1 MKSTLF
7 NMVMVLFVITLL
19 ASAGVGAVHMITEE
33 PIAEARVKATR
44 EALKQVLPE
53 FDETEVLRDTIEN
66 LPVTVHTAS
75 EGGRVVGYA
84 VESMTKNGF
93 SGVIRLMVG
102 FAPDGQILNIRVL
115 EQAETPGLGTKMV
128 GAGNPLEKSFVGR
141 NPAQMKLGVKK
152 DGGDV
157 DALTAATISSRAYV
171 DAVSRAYKAYC
182 EKAGV
187 EAAVNTVSG
196 ASNTQNAGADGTSGA
211 SATRDAGA
219 DGASG
224 ASNNQET
231 ETEAATGATAARP
244 NAEAGTRAAGE
255 DRYRERGLEREGRSN
270 RLQRGSQTVNN
281 AQEGGQNE

>member
-19 ASAGVGAVHMITEE
+19 ASAGVGAVHMITDE

-75 EGGRVVGYA
+75 EKGRVVGYA

-128 GAGNPLEKSFVGR
+128 DAGNPLEKSFVGR

-196 ASNTQNAGADGTSGA
+196 ASNTQNAGADGTS
-211 SATRDAGA
+211 ATRDAGA
-219 DGASG
+219 DSASG

-255 DRYRERGLEREGRSN
+255 ERYRERGLEREGRSN

>member
-66 LPVTVHTAS
+66 LPVTVHTALQ
-75 EGGRVVGYA
+75 GDRVVGYA

-128 GAGNPLEKSFVGR
+128 DAGNPLEKSFVGR

-171 DAVSRAYKAYC
+171 DAINRAWMAYKSVAT
-182 EKAGV
+182 G
-187 EAAVNTVSG
+187 EAPTDT
-196 ASNTQNAGADGTSGA
+196 AS
-211 SATRDAGA
+211 
-219 DGASG
+219 
-224 ASNNQET
+224 
-231 ETEAATGATAARP
+231 GATAA
-244 NAEAGTRAAGE
+244 AG
-255 DRYRERGLEREGRSN
+255 
-270 RLQRGSQTVNN
+270 QTNEPA

>member
-66 LPVTVHTAS
+66 LPVTVHTALQ
-75 EGGRVVGYA
+75 GDRVVGYA

-128 GAGNPLEKSFVGR
+128 DAGNPLEKSFVGR

-211 SATRDAGA
+211 SEIG
-219 DGASG
+219 
-224 ASNNQET
+224 
-231 ETEAATGATAARP
+231 
-244 NAEAGTRAAGE
+244 RAH
-255 DRYRERGLEREGRSN
+255 
-270 RLQRGSQTVNN
+270 V
-281 AQEGGQNE
+281 

>member
-1 MKSTLF
+1 
-7 NMVMVLFVITLL
+7 
-19 ASAGVGAVHMITEE
+19 MITEE

-75 EGGRVVGYA
+75 EKGRVVGYA

-128 GAGNPLEKSFVGR
+128 DAGNPLEKSFVGR

-171 DAVSRAYKAYC
+171 DAMARAYAAYKQIA
-182 EKAGV
+182 EGV
-187 EAAVNTVSG
+187 APAASDT
-196 ASNTQNAGADGTSGA
+196 
-211 SATRDAGA
+211 
-219 DGASG
+219 ASG
-224 ASNNQET
+224 AT
-231 ETEAATGATAARP
+231 ATGGDAAAAADSAAGATA
-244 NAEAGTRAAGE
+244 
-255 DRYRERGLEREGRSN
+255 
-270 RLQRGSQTVNN
+270 QTGDN
-281 AQEGGQNE
+281 AQKGGDNE

>member
-53 FDETEVLRDTIEN
+53 FDETEDTALTVEN

-102 FAPDGQILNIRVL
+102 LPLMVRSSISGCSNRRKLRGWVPRWSVRAIRWKRVL
-115 EQAETPGLGTKMV
+115 S
-128 GAGNPLEKSFVGR
+128 AG
-141 NPAQMKLGVKK
+141 
-152 DGGDV
+152 
-157 DALTAATISSRAYV
+157 I
-171 DAVSRAYKAYC
+171 
-182 EKAGV
+182 
-187 EAAVNTVSG
+187 
-196 ASNTQNAGADGTSGA
+196 
-211 SATRDAGA
+211 
-219 DGASG
+219 
-224 ASNNQET
+224 
-231 ETEAATGATAARP
+231 RP
-244 NAEAGTRAAGE
+244 K
-255 DRYRERGLEREGRSN
+255 
-270 RLQRGSQTVNN
+270 
-281 AQEGGQNE
+281 

>member
-75 EGGRVVGYA
+75 EKGRVVGYA

-128 GAGNPLEKSFVGR
+128 DAGNPLEKSFVGR

-196 ASNTQNAGADGTSGA
+196 ASNTQNAGADGTS
-211 SATRDAGA
+211 ATRDAGA
-219 DGASG
+219 DSASG

-255 DRYRERGLEREGRSN
+255 ERYRERGLEREGRSN

>member
-53 FDETEVLRDTIEN
+53 FDETEDTALTVEN

-128 GAGNPLEKSFVGR
+128 GAGNPLEKSIVGR
-141 NPAQMKLGVKK
+141 HPAQKQLGVKK

-171 DAVSRAYKAYC
+171 DALARAYAAYKQIA
-182 EKAGV
+182 EGV
-187 EAAVNTVSG
+187 APAASDT
-196 ASNTQNAGADGTSGA
+196 
-211 SATRDAGA
+211 
-219 DGASG
+219 ASG
-224 ASNNQET
+224 AT
-231 ETEAATGATAARP
+231 ATGGDAAAAADSAAGATA
-244 NAEAGTRAAGE
+244 
-255 DRYRERGLEREGRSN
+255 
-270 RLQRGSQTVNN
+270 QTGDN
-281 AQEGGQNE
+281 AQKGGDNE

>member
-53 FDETEVLRDTIEN
+53 FDETEDTALTVEN

-75 EGGRVVGYA
+75 EKGRVVGYA
-84 VESMTKNGF
+84 VESMTNGF

-128 GAGNPLEKSFVGR
+128 DAGNPLEKSFVGR

-231 ETEAATGATAARP
+231 GAEAATGATAARP

-255 DRYRERGLEREGRSN
+255 ERYRERGLEREGRSN

-281 AQEGGQNE
+281 AQEGGRNE